1 VATPVSPGHRPHK
14 VRFVAFYGLLG
25 LLAVGA
31 IGIGVHV
38 ATEKKPHVAGPWSGW
53 RPTTTDVKAVEQ
65 IADFVGKQ
73 YVDSKGKELIDVRGT
88 PLIMGSKQ
96 VQIAVRKDA
105 NSRTVASVAGTS
117 VEYNMCGST
126 DSCVIPSGAGVT
138 ANAASVLTR
147 REAYELAL
155 YTFKYVPQVS
165 NVVVLTPP
173 TVNKSKARAIFIRRD
188 DVARALD
195 ADSLELPGAATRA
208 THVSQRDA
216 LLIAKTTDPFV
227 FQWILADVGSTPTLV
242 INPVSLNVKNS
253 LAP

>member
-1 VATPVSPGHRPHK
+1 VATPVSPGRRPHRGK
-14 VRFVAFYGLLG
+14 FVALYGLLG
-25 LLAVGA
+25 VLAVALVGLA
-31 IGIGVHV
+31 VHV
-38 ATEKKPHVAGPWSGW
+38 SSEKTPHVAGPWSGW
-53 RPTTTDVKAVEQ
+53 RPTTTDVGAVEQ

-105 NSRTVASVAGTS
+105 NSRTVSSVAGTS
-117 VEYNMCGST
+117 VEFNMCGSA
-126 DSCVIPSGAGVT
+126 DSCAVPTGSGVSADS
-138 ANAASVLTR
+138 ASVLTR

-173 TVNKSKARAIFIRRD
+173 LVNKAKARAIFIRRD
-188 DVARALD
+188 DVSRALD
-195 ADSLELPGAATRA
+195 ADSLRLPGDATKT
-208 THVSQRDA
+208 THISQRDA
-216 LLIAKTTDPFV
+216 QVIAKTTDPFI
-227 FQWILADVGSTPTLV
+227 FQWILAEVGSTPTLV
-242 INPVSLNVKNS
+242 INPIGLNVKNS

>member
-1 VATPVSPGHRPHK
+1 VATPVSPGRRPHK
-14 VRFVAFYGLLG
+14 GKFVALYGLLG
-25 LLAVGA
+25 VLAVALVGV
-31 IGIGVHV
+31 GVHV
-38 ATEKKPHVAGPWSGW
+38 ATEKAPHRPGPWSGW
-53 RPTTTDVKAVEQ
+53 RPTTTDVKGVEQ

-73 YVDSKGKELIDVRGT
+73 YIDSKGRELIDVRGT

-126 DSCVIPSGAGVT
+126 NSCAVPRGSGVT
-138 ANAASVLTR
+138 ADSASVLTR

-155 YTFKYVPQVS
+155 YTFKYLPQVS

-173 TVNKSKARAIFIRRD
+173 LVNKAKARAIFIRRD
-188 DVARALD
+188 DVSGALD
-195 ADSLELPGAATRA
+195 ADALRLPGDATRPS
-208 THVSQRDA
+208 HVSQRDA
-216 LLIAKTTDPFV
+216 QLIAKTTDPFI

-242 INPVSLNVKNS
+242 INPISLNVKNS